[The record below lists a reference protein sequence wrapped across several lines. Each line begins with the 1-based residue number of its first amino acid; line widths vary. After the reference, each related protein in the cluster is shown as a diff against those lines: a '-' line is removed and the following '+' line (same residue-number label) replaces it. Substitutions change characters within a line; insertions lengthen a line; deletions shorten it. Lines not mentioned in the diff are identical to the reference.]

1 MTFSVGVIGDYSGGG
16 GRPGGAGPLAERRF
30 LEVDRDNFEQVF
42 RRLSP
47 RIELE
52 LPFCP
57 SIELASWEH
66 FHPDQL
72 AERVPALSKL
82 LEAREAV
89 GDPPRMRGLIAESG
103 LDLALAEGA
112 DAATDAAPGEGPVRE
127 TTEAEL
133 LDAIV
138 DGRPLEG
145 RTRIVRR
152 SADPEFDRMIAEVVG
167 ASADSTD
174 YAQQDRWRAGIDRE
188 LAARMRAIL
197 HHPRFQRLEAAWC
210 SLRDLVRQSE
220 TGEALRLRLLNL
232 AQGDLLADLDAAGD
246 PDSTLLHRRVYEE
259 EKGTPGGEP
268 YGLLLVDLAFA
279 GSEDDLRVLEHLAGL
294 AARAELPCLAAVAAS
309 LWRGGEIDWEGAAA
323 LVERVR
329 GLPGARWIGL
339 CCPRLLLRLP
349 YGPETEPLDRFE
361 FEEAAPGDALGSYL
375 WGSPVFALGRAAAQA
390 FAAFGTVAAA
400 ARFAQLEDLPVHVY
414 RAEGEARST
423 GPSDR
428 LLTDAEIERLR
439 GLGLIP
445 IAAAR
450 GRDLAL
456 ISSFRSVTG
465 EPLFRE

>member
-1 MTFSVGVIGDYSGGG
+1 MTFIVGVIGDYSGGG
-16 GRPGGAGPLAERRF
+16 GGPGGAERLAERRF
-30 LEVDRDNFEQVF
+30 IEVDRDRFEQVF

-52 LPFCP
+52 LPFCA

-89 GDPPRMRGLIAESG
+89 GDPPRMRRLIAESG
-103 LDLALAEGA
+103 LDLALAKGA
-112 DAATDAAPGEGPVRE
+112 DAVTDAAPGEGLRGE

-138 DGRPLEG
+138 EGRPLEG
-145 RTRIVRR
+145 SARIVKR
-152 SADPEFDRMIAEVVG
+152 SADPEFDRMIAEIVG

-174 YAQQDRWRAGIDRE
+174 YAQQDRLRAAIDRE

-220 TGEALRLRLLNL
+220 MGEALRLRVLDL

-246 PDSTLLHRRVYEE
+246 PASTLLHRRVYEE

-294 AARAELPCLAAVAAS
+294 AARAELPCLAGVAAS
-309 LWRGGEIDWEGAAA
+309 LWRGGEIDWAGAAA
-323 LVERVR
+323 LAERVR

-361 FEEAAPGDALGSYL
+361 FDEAAPGDPLESYL
-375 WGSPVFALGRAAAQA
+375 WGSPAFALGRAAAQA

-428 LLTDAEIERLR
+428 LLTDAEIERIK

-450 GRDLAL
+450 GRDLAS
-456 ISSFRSVTG
+456 IGSFRSLTG